1 MGKKKSGVAPIV
13 IKEREKA
20 NKKSKKKFVIISI
33 ILVLFLSMIIC
44 VMFLLGVF
52 SPKWKKQIGFSNLKV
67 KKDYVVGEIQNK
79 TDKHLKL
86 EITFELK
93 SGSINDEDFCYVN
106 IEPNDIEDLECLVY
120 GKNSSYSVKVKNVE
134 VSEIKEK
141 SFKDGQKLSSS
152 DIENYFEDIYDQHTS
167 LFLNLFGSRDEEF
180 DEIPSYPYLG
190 EVEYRLTDDRKA
202 IYIYNSVVYNKTPI
216 SVFEYYDIEKK
227 ELYDFSIL
235 FEEKEDVLEYF
246 KKWIPMTILFN
257 EDLNTSYSYRIKQV
271 LSNNSEEGRCTSIG
285 KYCYSKSQFAE
296 GRADINITTEFN

>member
-1 MGKKKSGVAPIV
+1 MVKKAEEVKKSNKKIV
-13 IKEREKA
+13 II
-20 NKKSKKKFVIISI
+20 IISI
-33 ILVLFLSMIIC
+33 VAALLISLFCIWFFVIG
-44 VMFLLGVF
+44 FG
-52 SPKWKKQIGFSNLKV
+52 PKWKRQIGFSNLKV

-86 EITFELK
+86 EIIFELK
-93 SGSINDEDFCYVN
+93 SGSIKDEDSCYVN

-120 GKNSSYSVKVKNVE
+120 GKNSSYSVKVKDVE
-134 VSEIKEK
+134 ISEIKEK
-141 SFKDGQKLSSS
+141 SFKDGQRLSSN
-152 DIENYFEDIYDQHTS
+152 DIEDYFEDIYDQHTS
-167 LFLNLFGSRDEEF
+167 LFLNLFGSRDDEF
-180 DEIPSYPYLG
+180 EEIPSYPYLG
-190 EVEYRLTDDRKA
+190 EAKYRLIDDRKA

-216 SVFEYYDIEKK
+216 SVYEYYDIEKK

-271 LSNNSEEGRCTSIG
+271 LSKNSEEGRCTSIG

-296 GRADINITTEFN
+296 GRTDINITTEFK